1 MQKRRAL
8 KPGIFASA
16 FMFIGL
22 AGLLCGCSAIEI
34 PNADDV
40 IKHPLGTESI
50 KIGMTKQQVEA
61 LWGKPNET
69 KTVENKEKWAGPRE
83 MWVYR
88 SQYNA
93 IPVDAGYLSK
103 TKKLY
108 FDGENLTDIGD

>member
-1 MQKRRAL
+1 MRAKRRL
-8 KPGIFASA
+8 KYLFVGCLASL
-16 FMFIGL
+16 IL
-22 AGLLCGCSAIEI
+22 AGCSAIEI
-34 PNADDV
+34 PKADDV
-40 IKHPLGTESI
+40 MKHPLGTESI

-61 LWGKPNET
+61 LWGKPNDI
-69 KTVENKEKWAGPRE
+69 KTVENKEKWQGAGTRE

-108 FDGENLTDIGD
+108 FDGENLTEISD